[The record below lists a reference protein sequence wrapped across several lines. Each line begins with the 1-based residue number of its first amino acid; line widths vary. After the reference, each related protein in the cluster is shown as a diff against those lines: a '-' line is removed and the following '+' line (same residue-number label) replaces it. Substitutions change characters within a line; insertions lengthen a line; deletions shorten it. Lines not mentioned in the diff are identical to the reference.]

1 MSSDFCINIYMTIH
15 ERYKDL
21 DLNFIAHPVT
31 GDIVK
36 KTGSDAVVQSVKNL
50 VLTEFYDKPFH
61 PEIGCQVHGILFE
74 NMSSITAG
82 SIRDSIWRVITNFEP
97 RAEVVT
103 LTVNA
108 DFVNKGYIVVLKIKV
123 LGTIDPVTVAFFLQK
138 TR

>member
-1 MSSDFCINIYMTIH
+1 MTIH

>member
-1 MSSDFCINIYMTIH
+1 MTII

-36 KTGSDAVVQSVKNL
+36 NSGSDSVIQSIKNL
-50 VLTEFYDKPFH
+50 VRTEFYDRLFH
-61 PEIGCQVHGILFE
+61 PETGCQVHGILFE

-82 SIRDSIWRVITNFEP
+82 SIRDSIWRVIDNYEP
-97 RAEVVT
+97 RAAVVD
-103 LTVNA
+103 LIVNA
-108 DFVNKGYIVVLKIKV
+108 DHDNNGYTVFLKVKI
-123 LGTIDPVTVAFFLQK
+123 LGTIEPIDVSFFLQR